1 MWKKNGLKKC
11 KKNAEKYAKEMH
23 KNARTKMSKEK
34 FKKGKKMS
42 KTNMSKDETKTSMVG
57 LWNNGS
63 ALVLKLEGHGF
74 KSLFRAFVFSS

>member
-1 MWKKNGLKKC
+1 MKKC

-34 FKKGKKMS
+34 FEKGKKIS
-42 KTNMSKDETKTSMVG
+42 KKEYVKG
-57 LWNNGS
+57 WNNGS